1 MLDLLS
7 QEDEPKDFQEM
18 MVSSALF
25 ERKQMRK
32 TVEVEMVLGVI
43 MLVLDV
49 GGRSDDD
56 GTGSED
62 DGARS
67 VKMVVQKV
75 RETRVLLAH
84 SYLLVH
90 FHELPCLLESVER
103 L

>member
-32 TVEVEMVLGVI
+32 TTEVEMVLGVI

-62 DGARS
+62 DGAEDGGAKGKRNKS
-67 VKMVVQKV
+67 V
-75 RETRVLLAH
+75 TCTLIPPSAL
-84 SYLLVH
+84 S
-90 FHELPCLLESVER
+90 
-103 L
+103 